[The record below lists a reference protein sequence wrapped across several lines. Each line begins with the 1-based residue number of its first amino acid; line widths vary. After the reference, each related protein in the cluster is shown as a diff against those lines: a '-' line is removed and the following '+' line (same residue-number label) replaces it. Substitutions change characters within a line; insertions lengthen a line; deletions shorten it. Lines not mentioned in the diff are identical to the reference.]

1 MKKKPILWYGS
12 AITEKLLIK
21 KCYRAGGAEI
31 IWDLKK
37 KAEIFT
43 TVSLEGARIKKKTTF
58 YLHRDSFNCYSS
70 VLSGNFMAGDGAKKR
85 TKCGAAYWAEQKKF
99 RLHNTEYNPLNFSGV
114 DLH

>member
-43 TVSLEGARIKKKTTF
+43 TVSLEGARIKKKLLSTSTETRTTVIVQF
-58 YLHRDSFNCYSS
+58 
-70 VLSGNFMAGDGAKKR
+70 
-85 TKCGAAYWAEQKKF
+85 
-99 RLHNTEYNPLNFSGV
+99 
-114 DLH
+114 